1 MILVV
6 PPGAEQ
12 YPISH
17 GTTQYIPYRADHT
30 DQKSIWLV
38 EIQDRKSE
46 IRDRR
51 RRPWRL
57 DQPSRAGCA

>member
-6 PPGAEQ
+6 PIGAEQ

-30 DQKSIWLV
+30 DNSAIQVWLV
-38 EIQDRKSE
+38 DIPNEHAHYFMHNAGFY
-46 IRDRR
+46 
-51 RRPWRL
+51 PWKNQER
-57 DQPSRAGCA
+57 

>member
-30 DQKSIWLV
+30 DPSAIQTWLV
-38 EIQDRKSE
+38 DVLAEHARYFMHNAGFY
-46 IRDRR
+46 
-51 RRPWRL
+51 PWK
-57 DQPSRAGCA
+57 QQQ

>member
-6 PPGAEQ
+6 PLGAEQ

-30 DQKSIWLV
+30 DPSAIQTWLV
-38 EIQDRKSE
+38 DIPNEHAQHFMHNAGFY
-46 IRDRR
+46 
-51 RRPWRL
+51 PWKQ
-57 DQPSRAGCA
+57 QP